1 MERQDF
7 YVISFENTHPAMEAQ
22 KQLKSRY
29 SITVIP
35 TLREVSQ
42 SCGIS
47 VMLPEMSQ
55 EEAIAAAQSLEME
68 PEMYQLYYAQGDRS
82 HRKVTPVPASCPPDC

>member
-1 MERQDF
+1 MERTDF
-7 YVISFENTHPAMEAQ
+7 YVISFENTHYAMTAQ
-22 KQLKSRY
+22 KILREKY
-29 SITVIP
+29 AITVIP

-55 EEAIAAAQSLEME
+55 EEAVSAARNLPFE
-68 PEMYQLYYAQGDRS
+68 PNMFQLYYAQGDKNNR
-82 HRKVTPVPASCPPDC
+82 HVEPVSLA

>member
-1 MERQDF
+1 MERTEF
-7 YVISFENTHPAMEAQ
+7 YVISFENTHSAMEAQ
-22 KQLKSRY
+22 KILRPRY

-47 VMLPEMSQ
+47 VMLPPMFQ
-55 EEAIAAAQSLEME
+55 LYFAKGDKNHRQVEAIQI
-68 PEMYQLYYAQGDRS
+68 
-82 HRKVTPVPASCPPDC
+82 

>member
-7 YVISFENTHPAMEAQ
+7 YVISFENTHSAMEAQ
-22 KQLKSRY
+22 KKLKDRY
-29 SITVIP
+29 AITVIP

-47 VMLPEMSQ
+47 VMLPEMGRD
-55 EEAIAAAQSLEME
+55 EAVSAAKSLEME
-68 PEMYQLYYAQGDRS
+68 PGMYQLYYAQGDKA
-82 HRKVTPVPASCPPDC
+82 HRTVVPIETME

>member
-7 YVISFENTHPAMEAQ
+7 YVISFENTHSAMEAQ

-47 VMLPEMSQ
+47 VMLP
-55 EEAIAAAQSLEME
+55 
-68 PEMYQLYYAQGDRS
+68 
-82 HRKVTPVPASCPPDC
+82 

>member
-7 YVISFENTHPAMEAQ
+7 YVISFENTHSAMEAQ
-22 KQLKSRY
+22 KQLKGRY
-29 SITVIP
+29 AITVIP

-47 VMLPEMSQ
+47 VMLPEMSR

-68 PEMYQLYYAQGDRS
+68 PEMYQLYYAQGDKS
-82 HRKVTPVPASCPPDC
+82 HRKVLPVETK